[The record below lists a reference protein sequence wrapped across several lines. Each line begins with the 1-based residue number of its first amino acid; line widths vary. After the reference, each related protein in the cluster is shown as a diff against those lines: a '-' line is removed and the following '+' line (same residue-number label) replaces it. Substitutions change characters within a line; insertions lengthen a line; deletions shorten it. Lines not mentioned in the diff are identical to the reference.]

1 MERWRSRSWGRL
13 VVALPLCVGLVAV
26 AAGCGSDDDS
36 GTSDSSAGNRAK
48 QIAESTGARAL
59 GEALRVILLADNAF
73 DEHPRDIRVLQ
84 ENVNDLPGNPKVT
97 GIEDKDGDGKDDD
110 GNLEAHVYDE
120 VACVS
125 VSTHGRVDVHGGHC

>member
-1 MERWRSRSWGRL
+1 MERWRLTSWRGLRGL
-13 VVALPLCVGLVAV
+13 IAALPLCIGLV
-26 AAGCGSDDDS
+26 AAGCSSDDDS
-36 GTSDSSAGNRAK
+36 AGTSGTPNRAK
-48 QIAESTGARAL
+48 QIAESAGARAL

-73 DEHPRDIRVLQ
+73 DDHPRDVKVLQ